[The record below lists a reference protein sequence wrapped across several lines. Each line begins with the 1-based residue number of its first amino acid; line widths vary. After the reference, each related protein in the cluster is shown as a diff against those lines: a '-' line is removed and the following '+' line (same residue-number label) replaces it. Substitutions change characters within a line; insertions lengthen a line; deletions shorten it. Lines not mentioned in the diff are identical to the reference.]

1 MAVEAAGVR
10 DWWLRTV
17 LVLQAPRPVVVALR
31 EDSSEATSARSE
43 QVLLVVWL
51 AGIASVLSTPT
62 AARLMDD
69 HEYDGLL
76 VAVWAFLAGGLYG
89 GVAYW
94 VFGAFLYGGVRAL
107 GSQGSYRRSRH
118 VLAFASVPLA
128 LSLVLWPVKLALY
141 GADVFHEGGADAGAG
156 GVIFV
161 VLGLG
166 FLLWTVGLLVLGVR
180 AVHGWSWA
188 RAAAA
193 VATAA
198 AMPVLVWLALSSL

>member
-17 LVLQAPRPVVVALR
+17 LVLQAPRPVFVALR